1 MIIACTS
8 QEVEHSQQ
16 TVKYETGSEL
26 LVFEIE
32 RSLPSALA
40 KVERGHQH
48 TFRKEPVINVFATDQ
63 KFQEVTG
70 YQAYRV
76 AGVSKPDGLFL
87 APQRPEQIV
96 GVLEHELSH
105 VLLRQ
110 WINSYRFHKTPIW
123 FREGLA
129 TWIADGG
136 GANAVSVEQAKLA
149 IKTGFTFKP
158 NQIENTFFRK
168 GAQHWNLSHHMF
180 YRQASL
186 FIGFI
191 AGNYPVAWRNLLV
204 YVHSS
209 MSFSK
214 AYAMSFDVDIET
226 LWESFI
232 SGLD

>member
-1 MIIACTS
+1 M
-8 QEVEHSQQ
+8 
-16 TVKYETGSEL
+16 KYETGSEL
-26 LVFEIE
+26 LVSEIE
-32 RSLPSALA
+32 QSLPSALA
-40 KVERGHQH
+40 KVEKGHQH
-48 TFRKEPVINVFATDQ
+48 RFKKEPVINVFTTNQ
-63 KFQEVTG
+63 KFKEVTG
-70 YQAYRV
+70 YQAHLV

-87 APQRPEQIV
+87 APQPPAQLP

-110 WINSYRFHKTPIW
+110 WINSYRFHITPIW

-136 GANAVSVEQAKLA
+136 GADTVSVEQAKQA
-149 IKTGFTFKP
+149 IQTGITFRP
-158 NQIENTFFRK
+158 NQIESTFFRK
-168 GAQHWNLSHHMF
+168 GAQHWNLTHHMF

-191 AGNYPVAWRNLLV
+191 AVNYSAAWRNLLV
-204 YVHSS
+204 HVHDG

-226 LWESFI
+226 LWGLFI
-232 SGLD
+232 DSLD